1 MSSSRDSSRR
11 NFLKMAGLGGL
22 ALGAAATPALGAA
35 PREAAANAAQSP
47 AKNVIFMVADG
58 MNIAALSLAHTYLQ
72 RTVNQTSQWMK
83 LYRELPVVRAL
94 CETQSA
100 SSLVTDSAAAA
111 SCWGIGERITNG
123 VINITPDGRKPV
135 TMMQKMRKAK
145 KRTGL
150 VTTATATHATPAG
163 FVATVA
169 SRAKQ
174 AEIAPQYLERGVDVV
189 LGGGTQY
196 FSETLMGDYRKA
208 GYAIAL
214 NRTELLA
221 YKGGAPLLGLFDKSH
236 LPFEIDRLNDP
247 AVAAHTPTVSEMTEA
262 ALRCLQDSPD
272 GFFLLVE
279 GGRVD
284 HAAHANDAAA
294 TIHDQI
300 AFDAAIT
307 TVLRFIEKHPDTL
320 LVITTDHGTGGLQLN
335 GMGSED
341 LVGKGSAYSES
352 TPAFMRLTKFTMSQ
366 EAMVHRLKE
375 FGPKGL
381 AAQVVEKTGL
391 EFKADDLSSI
401 KDMKSLQDVLPK
413 YIGISWTSHHH
424 TSEMVEFCAYGPGSG
439 LFTPYLRNDEVHA
452 ILLKAMGLSA

>member
-22 ALGAAATPALGAA
+22 ALGSAATPALGAA
-35 PREAAANAAQSP
+35 PREASANAAQSQ

-72 RTVNQTSQWMK
+72 RTENRTCQWMK
-83 LYRELPVVRAL
+83 LYRELPIVRAL

-163 FVATVA
+163 FVATIA
-169 SRAKQ
+169 SRANQ
-174 AEIAPQYLERGVDVV
+174 DEIAPQYLERGVDVV

-196 FSETLMGDYRKA
+196 FSDALMGDYRKA

-221 YKGGAPLLGLFDKSH
+221 YQGGTPLLGLFDKSH
-236 LPFEIDRLNDP
+236 IPFEIDRLNDP
-247 AVAAHTPTVSEMTEA
+247 AIAAHTPTLSEMTDA

-284 HAAHANDAAA
+284 HAAHDNDAAA
-294 TIHDQI
+294 AIHDQI
-300 AFDAAIT
+300 AFDATIT
-307 TVLRFIEKHPDTL
+307 TVLRFIEKYPDTL

-335 GMGSED
+335 GIGSED

-352 TPAFMRLTKFTMSQ
+352 TPAFMRLTKFTMSH
-366 EAMVHRLKE
+366 EMMMRRLKE

-381 AAQVVEKTGL
+381 AGLVVEKTGL
-391 EFKADDLSSI
+391 EFKAADLSSI
-401 KDMKSLQDVLPK
+401 KDVKSLLSVLPK
-413 YIGISWTSHHH
+413 YIGISWTSRNH

>member
-1 MSSSRDSSRR
+1 MTRSRNSSRR

-47 AKNVIFMVADG
+47 AKNIIFMVADG

-111 SCWGIGERITNG
+111 SCWGIGVRITNG

-208 GYAIAL
+208 GYAVAL

-221 YKGGAPLLGLFDKSH
+221 YKGGTPLLGLFDKSH

-247 AVAAHTPTVSEMTEA
+247 AVAAHTPTLSEMTEA

-284 HAAHANDAAA
+284 HAAHSNDAAA

-307 TVLRFIEKHPDTL
+307 TVLRFIEKQPDTL

-366 EAMVHRLKE
+366 EAMVHRQKE

-381 AAQVVEKTGL
+381 AALVVEKTGL

-401 KDMKSLQDVLPK
+401 KDMKSLQEVLPK

-424 TSEMVEFCAYGPGSG
+424 TSEMVEFCAYGPGSR
-439 LFTPYLRNDEVHA
+439 LFTSYLRNDEVHA